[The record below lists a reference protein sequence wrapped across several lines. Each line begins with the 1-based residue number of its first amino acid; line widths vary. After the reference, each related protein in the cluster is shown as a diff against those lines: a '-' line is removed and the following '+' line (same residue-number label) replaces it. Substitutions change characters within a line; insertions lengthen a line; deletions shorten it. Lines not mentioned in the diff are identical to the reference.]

1 MYNRGGVIIKIF
13 KYIKKNI
20 ALLMAAIIAFG
31 GLALSRPVQ
40 AQAAS
45 YIYVN
50 QYNHPEIKYPSSA
63 HPKGTLKSSGCG
75 VCSVWHI
82 LCNMTGKQV
91 YSIENFTKLAL
102 KSGARIA
109 EGTDIVKLVKAAND
123 SQKEYSLSIVK
134 TEDTN
139 KLKAHLKK
147 GQMAVLHQGGNSSY
161 KIFSNGGH
169 FVTAVGI
176 DSKNQVR
183 VLDSLIWK
191 GKYAESPRKSR
202 IIKSYSDGCLV
213 SLNNVKKTTTKTSYY
228 LVTVSYKKASEKP
241 TIKSVVSNSSQI
253 TLTWNSISGA
263 QNYYVQM
270 ADNKDFKN
278 AVTINNSNKTC
289 ITINEF
295 NKSALQ
301 QNKVYYF
308 RVRARKYTG
317 KISSYGSYSNTVSSR
332 LKISVN
338 APKNLTLSTASNGNT
353 SKDII
358 ASWDKQSDISGY
370 QIQLSQNSDFSN
382 ATTTN
387 ITNNSYTFN
396 NLNYCLRYYVRIRCY
411 KNVNNVNYYSSW
423 TSQKSTGNG
432 SHTWSNGKCIVC
444 GIKSDIKSVELYDND
459 YSFLVGDKWPEQ
471 SKMKVTYTNGKVAIE
486 NFVTYCDELYTGSE
500 GIFSTYF
507 YCGNKQYGP
516 VVYSV
521 EQPKLELNYGKNLIN
536 DNQTLYFDDRGSI
549 KIVGSTNSNS
559 GITCK
564 TTGNLIKVSK
574 NGNTFTLSPTKY
586 FTKTSE
592 NSEDCKVEFS
602 IKSNGVVH
610 TQVVNF
616 DCAIKGLSNNN
627 SIIYAQ
633 QGSNGTQNLS
643 FTETYLDGFAK
654 KFNRSVK
661 LNSVNIGQQKY
672 QFNYYG
678 KSVIITYYVH
688 CKTPT
693 LKTTAKT
700 KAIKLNWNKV
710 SGATQYKLYRSTSQ
724 NGKYK
729 CIKTFNS
736 KTSSFTDSKL
746 KSKTRYYYKIKAVGS
761 YSKLNSYMGQ
771 ASCKTK

>member
-1 MYNRGGVIIKIF
+1 MYNRGGVIIKTF

-50 QYNHPEIKYPSSA
+50 QYKHPEIKYPSSA
-63 HPKGTLKSSGCG
+63 HPNGTLKSSGCG
-75 VCSVWHI
+75 VCSVWHVF
-82 LCNMTGKQV
+82 CNMTGRQV

-109 EGTDIVKLVKAAND
+109 EGTDIVKLVKAANN
-123 SQKEYSLSIVK
+123 SQKEYSLSVVK

-139 KLKAHLKK
+139 KLKAHLKA

-191 GKYAESPRKSR
+191 GKYAESPRKGR

-228 LVTVSYKKASEKP
+228 LITVSYKKAPEKP
-241 TIKSVVSNSSQI
+241 TIKSIASNSSQM
-253 TLTWNSISGA
+253 TLTWNSVSGA

-278 AVTINNSNKTC
+278 SVTINNSNKTN
-289 ITINEF
+289 IAINKF

-301 QNKVYYF
+301 QNKIYYF

-338 APKNLTLSTASNGNT
+338 TPKNLTLSTVSNGST
-353 SKDII
+353 SKDVT
-358 ASWDKQSDISGY
+358 ANWNKQSDISGY

-387 ITNNSYTFN
+387 ITNNSYTFK
-396 NLNYCLRYYVRIRCY
+396 NLNYCLQYYVRVRCY
-411 KNVNNVNYYSSW
+411 KTIDNVNYYSSW
-423 TSQKSTGNG
+423 VSQKSTGNG
-432 SHTWSNGKCIVC
+432 SHTWNNGKCIVC
-444 GIKSDIKSVELYDND
+444 GISSDIKSVELYNNN
-459 YSFLVGDKWPEQ
+459 YSFLINDKWPEQ
-471 SKMKVTYTNGKVAIE
+471 SKMKVIHTNGKVTVE

-500 GIFSTYF
+500 GIFSTYL

-516 VVYSV
+516 IVYSV
-521 EQPKLELNYGKNLIN
+521 EQPKLELNYEKNMIN
-536 DNQTLYFDDRGSI
+536 DNQTLHFDDRGSI
-549 KIVGSTNSNS
+549 NITGITNSNS
-559 GITCK
+559 NITCK
-564 TTGNLIKVSK
+564 TTGKLIKVSEK
-574 NGNTFTLSPTKY
+574 ENTFTFSPTKY

-592 NSEDCKVEFS
+592 NSEDCKAEFA
-602 IKSNGVVH
+602 INSNGVVY
-610 TQVVNF
+610 TQVINF
-616 DCAIKGLSNNN
+616 DCAIKGLFNNN
-627 SIIYAQ
+627 SIIYVQ

-643 FTETYLDGFAK
+643 FTETYLDGSSK
-654 KFNRSVK
+654 KINRSVN
-661 LNSVNIGQQKY
+661 LNSVNIGQKKY

-678 KSVIITYYVH
+678 KSVVVTYYVY

-693 LKTTAKT
+693 LKATAKT
-700 KAIKLNWNKV
+700 KAVKLNWNKV
-710 SGATQYKLYRSTSQ
+710 SGATQYKLYRSTSK

-729 CIKTFNS
+729 CIKTLNS

-746 KSKTRYYYKIKAVGS
+746 KSKTKYYYKIKAVGS
-761 YSKLNSYMGQ
+761 YSKLNSYKGQ